1 MNEFDIKA
9 AGWDLNPMHVERSE
23 AIAKQIAERIPLNPL
38 MIALEYGAGTGLTSF
53 LLEDQLK
60 EITMI
65 DSSSE
70 MVKIMK
76 SKIKAIKSTKLKA
89 LRFDLEKEDWQDNRF
104 DLILSQMVLHHV
116 IDIERI
122 IRMFYQMLIPGGY
135 VAIADL
141 YPEDGSFHGSGF
153 NGYLGFNPD
162 ELSRDLINNHF
173 ENISYKKCF
182 TINKKISE
190 SLFKNFDVFLLIA
203 QRF

>member
-9 AGWDLNPMHVERSE
+9 AGWDLNPMHIERSE

-76 SKIKAIKSTKLKA
+76 SKIEAIKSTRLRA

-116 IDIERI
+116 VDIERI